1 MAALVLNGT
10 SQLPE
15 SIITTAG
22 SASYEH
28 LLKQR
33 RCRQRSS
40 FTKSIPNQDKKVK
53 KN

>member
-1 MAALVLNGT
+1 MAALVLNGA
-10 SQLPE
+10 E
-15 SIITTAG
+15 STITTAG
-22 SASYEH
+22 SASYEY